1 MHWRERPGRGTLGS
15 VIESQG
21 VRTLLILGASGDLT
35 GRLLLPG
42 LGRLLATG
50 RAPDLLLIGSGTEHW
65 DDERWR
71 ERVRKAFEIDAR
83 AGSLEDERVAPIE
96 GELSGEETL
105 QRLEKESVY
114 LQGDVTRPDDLR
126 RLIEACEP
134 PIAIYFALPPAIT
147 MRACEALLA
156 SGVPDGTRLVLE
168 KPFGTDRATAEELNR
183 IVGQIV
189 PEDQVHRVD
198 HFLGKYTVLNVLG
211 LRFANRIFEP
221 LWNSTHIERVDI
233 VYDES
238 LALEGRARYYDD
250 AGALRD
256 MVQSHLLQVLAIIA
270 MDPPATMQARDVRDR
285 KGEVLRAT
293 HAGDD
298 VARSTR
304 RSRYTAGNVDGR
316 EVPAYT
322 EEPGVDPARETETLA
337 DVVCYIDNWR
347 WKGVPFRLRSGKALG
362 DTRKEA
368 VITFRKVPHLPTG
381 LKGTSQPVRLRL
393 GFGPDCLTLE
403 LDVNGPGD
411 PMELERVELN
421 AQFGAGDLP
430 AYGEVLAGVLEA
442 DPLLSVRGDVAEEC
456 WRIVEPILAA
466 WDAGEVAMEEY
477 PAGSDGPDANET
489 FPPF

>member
-1 MHWRERPGRGTLGS
+1 MAPPGAARHAGS
-15 VIESQG
+15 VIENQG

-50 RAPDLLLIGSGTEHW
+50 RAPDLRLVGSGTEDW

-71 ERVRKAFEIDAR
+71 ERLRQAFEIDAR
-83 AGSLEDERVAPIE
+83 SGSLEDERVAPVE
-96 GELSGEETL
+96 GELPGEATL

-114 LQGDVTRPDDLR
+114 VQGDVTRSDEVR
-126 RLIEACEP
+126 RLLEVCEP
-134 PIAIYFALPPAIT
+134 PVAIYFALPPAVT

-156 SGVPDGTRLVLE
+156 TGVPDRTRLVLE

-183 IVGQIV
+183 IVAQIV

-221 LWNSTHIERVDI
+221 IWNANHVERVDI
-233 VYDES
+233 VFDES
-238 LALEGRARYYDD
+238 LALENRARYYDH

-256 MVQSHLLQVLAIIA
+256 MVQSHLLQVLAIVA
-270 MDPPATMQARDVRDR
+270 MDPPATMAARDVRDR
-285 KGEVLRAT
+285 KAEVLRAT
-293 HAGDD
+293 
-298 VARSTR
+298 RSGSDLNASSR
-304 RSRYTAGNVDGR
+304 RARYTAGTLDGR
-316 EVPAYT
+316 ELPAYVD
-322 EEPGVDPARETETLA
+322 EPGVDATRETETLA

-368 VITFRKVPHLPTG
+368 VITFKRVPHLPTG
-381 LKGTSQPVRLRL
+381 LRGTSQPARLRL

-411 PMELERVELN
+411 PMELERVHLTTN
-421 AQFGAGDLP
+421 FGAGELP

-442 DPLLSVRGDVAEEC
+442 DPLLSVRRDVAEEC

-466 WDAGEVAMEEY
+466 WEAGEVPMEEY
-477 PAGSDGPDANET
+477 RAGTDGPEPT
-489 FPPF
+489 EVFPSY